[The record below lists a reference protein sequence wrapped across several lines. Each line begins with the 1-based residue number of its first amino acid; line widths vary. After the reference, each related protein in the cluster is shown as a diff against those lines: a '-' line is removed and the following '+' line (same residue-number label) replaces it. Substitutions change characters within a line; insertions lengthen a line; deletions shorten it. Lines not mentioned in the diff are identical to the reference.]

1 MSLKIINITIP
12 DERNLPDIISSFS
25 PEENYKMLKI
35 GSECLMEGRKTAL
48 EISQKEIYQKIKNES
63 KDEIDKLEIDILV
76 EREMTKKIEEKL
88 TKIYEVQL
96 DNMKK
101 TNEKMS
107 NAMDE
112 LREQLK
118 VYESENSILIQKE
131 VDKVKEKC
139 DILLQEKEKRLV
151 RMTENYEEFLKQN
164 KKSSKNLGDEGED
177 NFYLLSD
184 TFKDFIGYKL
194 QKKSHQGHKGD
205 FHLFFNE
212 FNVLV
217 DLKNYTGTVQ
227 KKELEKI
234 EHDLLINDT
243 MDFAWLIS
251 YESNVCEWNRFPIM
265 YKWILNDV
273 GVMKCIVIVNNLNA
287 NGNATNILRNL
298 WSITYELHK
307 IINKT
312 KIDQGDRDI
321 KELKER
327 EYNVLQKI
335 KTAQKRMVEM
345 KRCAT
350 SILQTTKDTE
360 NDILDAI
367 SLLSNEIVKNVF
379 DKNSKIQTWW
389 NEKIEFSES
398 VDDKLTSSEIWLR
411 FRKDNKEYIDENNM
425 TIDDLKNYVK
435 NYIDFDNY
443 VEKSKKGSIELVGF
457 VFKKEIVVGEK
468 LDVELTIPDVVDN
481 KKPSKKK
488 YYQEKF
494 GIVINEEMDNKIINI
509 YNTSNI
515 DIIKIAK
522 ENDIMV
528 WQVISILCKNKIIAK
543 RSDARGYDLYKETD
557 EYKSKIIEKK

>member
-48 EISQKEIYQKIKNES
+48 EISQKDIYQKIKNES
-63 KDEIDKLEIDILV
+63 KDEIDKLELDILV

-88 TKIYEVQL
+88 TKFYEVQL
-96 DNMKK
+96 ENMKK
-101 TNEKMS
+101 QNDKLE
-107 NAMDE
+107 NAMDAM
-112 LREQLK
+112 REQLK
-118 VYESENSILIQKE
+118 VYESENSSVIQKE
-131 VDKVKEKC
+131 VDKMREKC
-139 DILLQEKEKRLV
+139 DMLLQEKEKRLA

-164 KKSSKNLGDEGED
+164 KKSSKNLGDEGEY

-194 QKKSHQGHKGD
+194 EKKSHQGHKGD

-234 EHDLLINDT
+234 ENDLLINDT

-273 GVMKCIVIVNNLNA
+273 GIVKCIVIVNNLNA
-287 NGNATNILRNL
+287 NGNRIDVLRNL

-312 KIDQGDRDI
+312 KIEEGNSDI

-350 SILQTTKDTE
+350 SISQTTKDIE

-367 SLLSNEIVKNVF
+367 TLLSNEIVKNVF

-411 FRKDNKEYIDENNM
+411 FKKDNKEYIDENNM
-425 TIDDLKNYVK
+425 TIEDLKNYVK

-468 LDVELTIPDVVDN
+468 LDVELTIPEVVQN

-494 GIVINEEMDNKIINI
+494 GIVINEEVDSKIVNI
-509 YNTSNI
+509 YNTSDI

-528 WQVISILCKNKIIAK
+528 WQVISILSKNKIIAK

>member
-1 MSLKIINITIP
+1 MLLKIINITIP
-12 DERNLPDIISSFS
+12 EERNLPDIISGFS
-25 PEENYKMLKI
+25 PEENYRMLKI
-35 GSECLMEGRKTAL
+35 GCESLIEGRKTAL
-48 EISQKEIYQKIKNES
+48 EISQKEIYQKIKDET
-63 KDEIDKLEIDILV
+63 KDEIEKLELDILV
-76 EREMTKKIEEKL
+76 ERELTKKIEERL
-88 TKIYEVQL
+88 TKIYEFQL
-96 DNMKK
+96 ENMKK
-101 TNEKMS
+101 QNDKMS
-107 NAMDE
+107 CAMDK

-139 DILLQEKEKRLV
+139 DMLLQEKEKRLV

-194 QKKSHQGHKGD
+194 EKKSHQGHKGD

-251 YESNVCEWNRFPIM
+251 YDSNVSEWNRFPIM
-265 YKWILNDV
+265 YKWLLNDV
-273 GVMKCIVIVNNLNA
+273 GIVKCIVIVNNLNA
-287 NGNATNILRNL
+287 NGNPIDILRNL

-307 IINKT
+307 IVNKT

-350 SILQTTKDTE
+350 SISQTTKDIE

-425 TIDDLKNYVK
+425 TIEDLKNYVK

-494 GIVINEEMDNKIINI
+494 GIVINEEVDSKIVNI
-509 YNTSNI
+509 YNTSDI

-528 WQVISILCKNKIIAK
+528 WQVISILSKIKIIAK

>member
-1 MSLKIINITIP
+1 M
-12 DERNLPDIISSFS
+12 
-25 PEENYKMLKI
+25 
-35 GSECLMEGRKTAL
+35 
-48 EISQKEIYQKIKNES
+48 
-63 KDEIDKLEIDILV
+63 
-76 EREMTKKIEEKL
+76 
-88 TKIYEVQL
+88 
-96 DNMKK
+96 
-101 TNEKMS
+101 
-107 NAMDE
+107 
-112 LREQLK
+112 
-118 VYESENSILIQKE
+118 
-131 VDKVKEKC
+131 
-139 DILLQEKEKRLV
+139 LLQEKEKRLV

-194 QKKSHQGHKGD
+194 EKKSHQGHKGD

-251 YESNVCEWNRFPIM
+251 YDSNVSEWNRFPIM
-265 YKWILNDV
+265 YKWLLNDV
-273 GVMKCIVIVNNLNA
+273 GIVKCIVIVNNLNA
-287 NGNATNILRNL
+287 NGNPIDILRNL

-307 IINKT
+307 IVNKT

-350 SILQTTKDTE
+350 SISQTTKDIE

-425 TIDDLKNYVK
+425 TIEDLKNYVK

-468 LDVELTIPDVVDN
+468 LDVELTIPDVIDN

-494 GIVINEEMDNKIINI
+494 GIVINEEVDSKIVNI
-509 YNTSNI
+509 YNTSDI

-528 WQVISILCKNKIIAK
+528 WQVISILSKNKIIAK

>member
-1 MSLKIINITIP
+1 M
-12 DERNLPDIISSFS
+12 
-25 PEENYKMLKI
+25 
-35 GSECLMEGRKTAL
+35 
-48 EISQKEIYQKIKNES
+48 
-63 KDEIDKLEIDILV
+63 DK
-76 EREMTKKIEEKL
+76 
-88 TKIYEVQL
+88 
-96 DNMKK
+96 
-101 TNEKMS
+101 
-107 NAMDE
+107 

-139 DILLQEKEKRLV
+139 DMLLQEKEKRLV

-194 QKKSHQGHKGD
+194 EKKSHQGHKGD

-251 YESNVCEWNRFPIM
+251 YDSNVSEWNRFPIM
-265 YKWILNDV
+265 YKWLLNDV
-273 GVMKCIVIVNNLNA
+273 GIVKCIVIVNNLNA
-287 NGNATNILRNL
+287 NGNPIDILRNL

-307 IINKT
+307 IVNKT

-350 SILQTTKDTE
+350 SISQTTKDIE

-425 TIDDLKNYVK
+425 TIEDLKNYVK

-494 GIVINEEMDNKIINI
+494 GIVINEEVDSKIVNI
-509 YNTSNI
+509 YNTSDI

-528 WQVISILCKNKIIAK
+528 WQVISILSKNKIIAK